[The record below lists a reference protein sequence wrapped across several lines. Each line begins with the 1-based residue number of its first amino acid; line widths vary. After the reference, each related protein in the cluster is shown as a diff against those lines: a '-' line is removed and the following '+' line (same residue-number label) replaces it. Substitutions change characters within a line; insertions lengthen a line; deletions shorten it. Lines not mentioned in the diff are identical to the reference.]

1 MCYVTPAEHLRLP
14 NLDDVREGLIA
25 TKIAAHS
32 ADIAKGVKGARE
44 VDNKMSDARHK
55 VDYEEMFKYA
65 LDPDKARAY
74 YESVPPKNR
83 HTCSMCGKMCA
94 IRTTNMILD
103 GKKVELQEQDKG
115 SQTK

>member
-1 MCYVTPAEHLRLP
+1 MP
-14 NLDDVREGLIA
+14 NADDVREGLIA
-25 TKIAAHS
+25 TKIAAHA
-32 ADIAKGVKGARE
+32 ADIAKGISYARE

-65 LDPDKARAY
+65 IDPDKARAY

-103 GKKVELQEQDKG
+103 GQNVKLKEENK
-115 SQTK
+115 